1 VVLVLDNYDSF
12 TFNLVQYLGE
22 LGVVVD
28 VVRNDVITVDEVGTM
43 APAAIVISP
52 GPCTPAEAGI
62 SVSLVRQL
70 GASIPILGVCLG
82 HQAIVEAYGGKVVR
96 AGRVMHGK
104 TSQVLHDGTD
114 LFNGL
119 PSPLEVMRYHSLI
132 AAPSTLPRDLVVT
145 AVAQDDASEIHAVRH
160 RKYPVWGVQFHPES
174 VMTPRGKDL
183 LANFLGLAGI
193 QAPAARA

>member
-1 VVLVLDNYDSF
+1 MLLVLDNYDSF

-22 LGVVVD
+22 FGVDVD
-28 VVRNDVITVDEVGTM
+28 VVRNDVITVDGVATM

-52 GPCTPAEAGI
+52 GPCTPSDAGI
-62 SVSLVRQL
+62 SVPLVRQL
-70 GASIPILGVCLG
+70 GATIPILGVCLG

-114 LFNGL
+114 LFSGL